1 MVVGVEV
8 ESAVDDC
15 VGVGIYIVAELG
27 LGEQQRVVGAV
38 LVVEAGLTLCTS
50 ASELSGRVHISESA
64 STNAA
69 TVRLRRQEVITVDNS
84 VTAIRMNM
92 KQKNL
97 LIGLLI

>member
-38 LVVEAGLTLCTS
+38 LVVEGLTLCTS

>member
-38 LVVEAGLTLCTS
+38 LVVEG